1 MEEKMKMVKIVILLL
16 IIVGGFL
23 YHSKKGAG
31 AKLDI
36 KEGKIVENLVLNAK
50 IKTSKGDINLRLLPE
65 VAPMTVT
72 NFVHLSRRGYYDG
85 LKFHRVIADFMIQ
98 GGDPTGTGAGGP
110 GYQFGD
116 EFKQEVVFD
125 VPGKLAMA
133 NAGPGTNGSQ
143 FFITHVPT
151 DWLNYKHTIFGEVVA
166 PEDQEIVNK
175 VQQGDIIETIEISGD
190 VEKFLE
196 ANKDMTEEM
205 DKILAQTM
213 PNLKK

>member
-196 ANKDMTEEM
+196 ANKEMTEEM

>member
-1 MEEKMKMVKIVILLL
+1 MKILKYVILLL
-16 IIVGGFL
+16 IIIGGFL

-31 AKLDI
+31 AKLEI
-36 KEGKIVENLVLNAK
+36 KEGKVVENLVLNAK
-50 IKTSKGDINLRLLPE
+50 IKTSKGDINLKLLPE

-151 DWLNYKHTIFGEVVA
+151 TWLNYKHTIFGEVVA
-166 PEDQEIVNK
+166 PEDQEVVNK
-175 VQQGDIIETIEISGD
+175 VEQGDVIETIEISGD

-196 ANKDMTEEM
+196 ANKDMTEKM
-205 DKILAQTM
+205 DEILAQTM

>member
-1 MEEKMKMVKIVILLL
+1 MKMVKIVILLL

-151 DWLNYKHTIFGEVVA
+151 DWLNNKHTIFGEVVA

-196 ANKDMTEEM
+196 ANKEMTEEM

>member
-1 MEEKMKMVKIVILLL
+1 MKMVKIIILLL

-175 VQQGDIIETIEISGD
+175 VQQGDINETIEISGD

>member
-1 MEEKMKMVKIVILLL
+1 MKILKYVILLL
-16 IIVGGFL
+16 IIIGGFL

-31 AKLDI
+31 AKLEI
-36 KEGKIVENLVLNAK
+36 KEGKVVENLVLNAK

-151 DWLNYKHTIFGEVVA
+151 TWLNYKHTIFGEVVA
-166 PEDQEIVNK
+166 PEDQEVVNK
-175 VQQGDIIETIEISGD
+175 VEQGDIIETIEISGD

-196 ANKDMTEEM
+196 ANKDMTEKM
-205 DKILAQTM
+205 DEILAQTM

>member
-1 MEEKMKMVKIVILLL
+1 MKMVKIVILLL

-116 EFKQEVVFD
+116 EFKQEVIFD

-196 ANKDMTEEM
+196 ANKEMTEEM

>member
-1 MEEKMKMVKIVILLL
+1 MKMVKIVILLL

-31 AKLDI
+31 VKLDI

-85 LKFHRVIADFMIQ
+85 IKFHRVIADFMIQ

-151 DWLNYKHTIFGEVVA
+151 NWLNYKHTIFGEVVA